1 MRISKIDRFL
11 FFKLAK
17 SYFGILLALAGAI
30 WLVRIL
36 NVVDYY
42 LSIGAGGQELL
53 FFCLYLLPPI
63 LSNVATPCV
72 LIALLAVYNQMLTS
86 REYYVLTGAGLGPF
100 TLFRPVIAFTLFI
113 VACLFVLNFYVAPLM
128 VQTLRIER
136 EALAAQLSFGLIR
149 EGVFT
154 DLGEGV
160 TVFAQSKEAGG
171 YVEGLLIYDERDAE
185 QSALYIAQSGTFV
198 TGINQ
203 SQLILK
209 NGTIKTKRN
218 GKPQVV
224 QFETY
229 PFPLNSGA
237 QGTFDWSSLSPSQ
250 MTLPQLMNPEKLGI
264 SDPKKLSLIHARF
277 LETIG
282 ELFSPIVLA
291 FIVWAVVLGGPLQ
304 RSGYIRRIGLATIL
318 GILFFGGVVSMSSL
332 VAKGSLPII
341 SVFIYPLMIIGL
353 ATYVFIRRNRVFAVS
368 NFAAIKSS

>member
-224 QFETY
+224 KFETY

>member
-11 FFKLAK
+11 FLKLAK

-42 LSIGAGGQELL
+42 LSIGAGGKELL
-53 FFCLYLLPPI
+53 LFCFYLLPPI

-72 LIALLAVYNQMLTS
+72 LIALLAVYNQMLNS

-100 TLFRPVIAFTLFI
+100 TLFRPIVAFTLFI
-113 VACLFVLNFYVAPLM
+113 VACLFVLNFYIAPLM

-160 TVFAQSKEAGG
+160 TVFAQSKDAGG
-171 YVEGLLIYDERDAE
+171 YVEGLLIYDERVAT
-185 QSALYIAQSGTFV
+185 QSALYVAQSGTFV
-198 TGINQ
+198 KGINQ

-209 NGTIKTKRN
+209 NGTIKTKRE
-218 GKPQVV
+218 GKTQVV
-224 QFETY
+224 RFETY

-237 QGTFDWSSLSPSQ
+237 QGPFNWASLSPSQ

-264 SDPKKLSLIHARF
+264 RDPKKLALIYERF

-318 GILFFGGVVSMSSL
+318 GILFFGGVVSVSSL

-341 SVFIYPLMIIGL
+341 SVFVYPVVIIGL
-353 ATYVFIRRNRVFAVS
+353 ATYVFIHRNRVFAVS
-368 NFAAIKSS
+368 KFVAIKNS

>member
-17 SYFGILLALAGAI
+17 SYFGILLALACAI

-171 YVEGLLIYDERDAE
+171 YVEGLLIYDERDAS

-282 ELFSPIVLA
+282 ELFSPIVLV

-368 NFAAIKSS
+368 NFATIKSS

>member
-1 MRISKIDRFL
+1 MKISKIDRFL
-11 FFKLAK
+11 FFKFAK

-36 NVVDYY
+36 NVMDYY

-53 FFCLYLLPPI
+53 LFCLYLLPPI

-72 LIALLAVYNQMLTS
+72 LIALLTVYNQMLTS

-100 TLFRPVIAFTLFI
+100 TLFRPIIAFTLFI
-113 VACLFVLNFYVAPLM
+113 VACLFILNFYIAPLM

-171 YVEGLLIYDERDAE
+171 YVEGLLIYDDRVSG
-185 QSALYIAQSGTFV
+185 QSALYVAQSGVFV
-198 TGINQ
+198 RGIKQ

-209 NGTIKTKRN
+209 NGTLKTKRE

-237 QGTFDWSSLSPSQ
+237 QGPFNWASLSPSQ

-264 SDPKKLSLIHARF
+264 LDPKKLALIYERF

-318 GILFFGGVVSMSSL
+318 GILFFGGVVSVSSL

-341 SVFIYPLMIIGL
+341 SVFVYPVVIIGL
-353 ATYVFIRRNRVFAVS
+353 ATYVFIHRNRVFAVS
-368 NFAAIKSS
+368 KFVAIKNS

>member
-171 YVEGLLIYDERDAE
+171 YVEGLLIYDERDAA

-368 NFAAIKSS
+368 NFATIKSS

>member
-72 LIALLAVYNQMLTS
+72 LIALLAVYNQMLSS

-171 YVEGLLIYDERDAE
+171 YVEGLLIYDERDAA

-264 SDPKKLSLIHARF
+264 SDPQKLSLIHARF

>member
-171 YVEGLLIYDERDAE
+171 YVEGLLIYDERDAA

-264 SDPKKLSLIHARF
+264 SDPQKLSLIHARF

>member
-1 MRISKIDRFL
+1 
-11 FFKLAK
+11 
-17 SYFGILLALAGAI
+17 
-30 WLVRIL
+30 
-36 NVVDYY
+36 
-42 LSIGAGGQELL
+42 
-53 FFCLYLLPPI
+53 
-63 LSNVATPCV
+63 
-72 LIALLAVYNQMLTS
+72 
-86 REYYVLTGAGLGPF
+86 
-100 TLFRPVIAFTLFI
+100 
-113 VACLFVLNFYVAPLM
+113 
-128 VQTLRIER
+128 
-136 EALAAQLSFGLIR
+136 LSFGLIR

-171 YVEGLLIYDERDAE
+171 YVEGLLIYDERDAA

-224 QFETY
+224 KFETY

-237 QGTFDWSSLSPSQ
+237 QGTVVWSSLSPSQ

>member
-17 SYFGILLALAGAI
+17 SYFGILLALACAI

-171 YVEGLLIYDERDAE
+171 YVEGLLIYDERDAA

-368 NFAAIKSS
+368 NFATIKSS

>member
-171 YVEGLLIYDERDAE
+171 YVEGLLIYDERDAA

>member
-264 SDPKKLSLIHARF
+264 SDPQKLSLIHARF

>member
-171 YVEGLLIYDERDAE
+171 YVEGLLIYDERDAA

-264 SDPKKLSLIHARF
+264 SEPKKLSLIHARF